1 MGHMIELRAADGVV
15 SEAYV
20 AQPKR
25 EVRASIV
32 VLQEI
37 FGVNAHIRAVADG
50 FALAGFL
57 VVAPATFS
65 RIQKHVNL
73 GYTEKEVASG
83 RALKNQAE
91 ALPAPGVMA
100 EVQAAITHASMAS
113 RGKVGVVGYCWGGLL
128 SWRAATR
135 LPGVTAAVTY
145 YGGGMT
151 LPPERDAKP
160 LCPVLAHFGNRD
172 PLIPM
177 DTVEAFRAAQPQ
189 VQVQVYDADHGFNCD
204 HRGSYD
210 AAACELALEHT
221 LGFFIDHFG
230 L

>member
-128 SWRAATR
+128 TWRSAA
-135 LPGVTAAVTY
+135 LVEGLSAAVPY
-145 YGGGMT
+145 YGGGST
-151 LPPERDAKP
+151 NSEEIARHPK
-160 LCPVLAHFGNRD
+160 CPVMAHYAKQDHWIG
-172 PLIPM
+172 L
-177 DTVEAFRAAQPQ
+177 DTVDAFAKAHPE
-189 VQVQVYDADHGFNCD
+189 VAVHLYEADHGFNCD
-204 HRGSYD
+204 HRGSYQKVSAD
-210 AAACELALEHT
+210 LARERTLSFFEEH
-221 LGFFIDHFG
+221 LA
-230 L
+230 